1 MGLFGASI
9 FPRGEFTEYLMS
21 DECLVPAHLT
31 EVEQPFIG
39 NMTFYHFNLIVSGV
53 CTLITL
59 VLILSLMVEH
69 STHCSV
75 PSEQVKI
82 MRIVHMLPAFST
94 TSFLSIAFPNS
105 YVYLEGFTEFY
116 QALALYAFHM
126 LLIEFVAPS
135 ERKREEFFG
144 NLKVKKIFRK
154 NQYRD
159 GVSWLKLSYYSTLQ
173 YPIVAL
179 FVAIAQCITAAFNRY
194 CLGSN
199 QPAFAHLWL
208 ELIQEVSVTIAINA
222 VIRFYANT
230 KNYMKEHKPLMKLL
244 SFKMMVGLIFLEQVL
259 FMVLESSKVFKQTP
273 KLSYADV
280 HTGIPTMVICVQM
293 VPFAFFIR
301 YAFNTKVYRVQHS
314 PSDPEQKY
322 AQINEQGRPVPRA
335 YQGGPFGVYAWLA
348 YFNPMEYIREVQS
361 MYRTL
366 HHVHVR
372 HHKRIYKEEVEGNA
386 TSEDSESE
394 QLVGV
399 NQQQALSAQTS
410 HEMSVHNESFEQVR
424 LSQAQPLMPEVQY
437 PAQPHYGNEGFE
449 QPLYG
454 QEGFEQP
461 QYGQDVPAHEHP
473 QYGQHVSSH
482 EHPQYGQYG
491 QADNGYS
498 QEYRRSY
505 N

>member
-21 DECLVPAHLT
+21 DECLVPTHLT

-53 CTLITL
+53 CTFITL

-126 LLIEFVAPS
+126 LLIEFLAPS

-179 FVAIAQCITAAFNRY
+179 LVAIAQCITAAFNRY

-273 KLSYADV
+273 KLSYADI
-280 HTGIPTMVICVQM
+280 HTGIPTMST
-293 VPFAFFIR
+293 AS
-301 YAFNTKVYRVQHS
+301 NTP

-322 AQINEQGRPVPRA
+322 AEINEQGRPVPRA

-372 HHKRIYKEEVEGNA
+372 HHKRIYKEEVEANA
-386 TSEDSESE
+386 ASEDSESE
-394 QLVGV
+394 QLVGA
-399 NQQQALSAQTS
+399 NQQQVLSAQTS
-410 HEMSVHNESFEQVR
+410 HEMSVHNVSFEQVR
-424 LSQAQPLMPEVQY
+424 LSQAQLLMPEVQY
-437 PAQPHYGNEGFE
+437 PAQPHYGHDGFE
-449 QPLYG
+449 QPQYG

-473 QYGQHVSSH
+473 QYGQQVPSH
-482 EHPQYGQYG
+482 EHSQYG

-498 QEYRRSY
+498 Q
-505 N
+505 